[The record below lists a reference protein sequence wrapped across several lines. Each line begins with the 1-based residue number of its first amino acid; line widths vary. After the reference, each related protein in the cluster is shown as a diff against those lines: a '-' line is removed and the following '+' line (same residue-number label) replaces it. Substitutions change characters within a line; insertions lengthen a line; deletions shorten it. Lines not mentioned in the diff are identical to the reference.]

1 VEVGL
6 INIKT
11 IAMKISVK
19 HYDEKVTIS
28 SKRDDL
34 KLNEFMDM
42 FKRLAISIYSEELVE
57 NYWNS

>member
-1 VEVGL
+1 MEDGS

-11 IAMKISVK
+11 IVMKISVK
-19 HYDEKVTIS
+19 HYDEEITIS

-42 FKRLAISIYSEELVE
+42 FKRLAISIYSEKLVE
-57 NYWNS
+57 DYWNG